1 MLLSPLS
8 VDTEPRPVPVL
19 PLSSSSG
26 GAAGFA
32 EQFQSLNAAPRAA
45 QLPLQ
50 TISASN
56 NLSNSGSQPGV
67 ASLVAALMSA
77 RGSSNQSALQLSGR
91 AIPTPVASE
100 SDTSKGAAPAPGRES
115 VPTPTVTGGA
125 SIQAL
130 DVGQD
135 NSPCHS
141 ANGSDTHPTD
151 ERTSQKK
158 QRLSSLTSVLSIMVR
173 PQNRSQASLSTAAA
187 TEGHNQT
194 PPQAVVPSPAN
205 AADAQ
210 TAPAPLT
217 LSAAWPNQ
225 YPNSGDPVS
234 GQGAPL
240 LRELTARIGD
250 PKHLVSPVHEY
261 AGDRTP
267 AASANES
274 VAETGLPSSPMQNI
288 STGLPPDVVT
298 SQLAFAV
305 KVQQR
310 VSAGNTRNAT
320 DAATPAGD
328 STVAN
333 AGRNPEARA
342 PQHDSG
348 SDTEQPPANP
358 NVAATKTAD
367 KRAAADAEPR
377 HYSAAG
383 EGSSVRV
390 DSAFGEGHWSAG
402 GTIGKSGPSV
412 QNRLATD
419 EAVLSDKPS
428 SPTAPMKDISVR
440 VESAKGENVD
450 IRIVQRAGDLQI
462 AVKSADG
469 DITQGLRHGLSDLS
483 NRLNAS
489 GYDAETWQPG
499 QHTTTAET
507 AAKAGDSPHHPPSG
521 DSQAHSGW
529 SQQHRGQRD
538 NNPSNRPRWIQE
550 LESKASGTAE
560 STGEFHGLIR

>member
-1 MLLSPLS
+1 VLLSPLS
-8 VDTEPRPVPVL
+8 VDTEPRPGPVL

-50 TISASN
+50 TIGASN
-56 NLSNSGSQPGV
+56 NLSDSGSQHGV

-77 RGSSNQSALQLSGR
+77 RGSSNQSALQPSGR

-100 SDTSKGAAPAPGRES
+100 SDTSKGAAPAPDRES

-130 DVGQD
+130 DTGQD

-151 ERTSQKK
+151 ERASQKK
-158 QRLSSLTSVLSIMVR
+158 QRLSSLTPVLSIMVR
-173 PQNRSQASLSTAAA
+173 PQTSLSTAAA
-187 TEGHNQT
+187 TKGYDQT
-194 PPQAVVPSPAN
+194 PPQAVIPSPAN

-217 LSAAWPNQ
+217 LSTAWANQ

-234 GQGAPL
+234 GPGAPL

-261 AGDRTP
+261 ARDRTP

-310 VSAGNTRNAT
+310 ISAGNTRNAP
-320 DAATPAGD
+320 DAAAPAGD

-333 AGRNPEARA
+333 GGGNPEARA
-342 PQHDSG
+342 AQHDGG
-348 SDTEQPPANP
+348 SDTGQPPENP
-358 NVAATKTAD
+358 NVAATKTAG
-367 KRAAADAEPR
+367 KRAAADADPR
-377 HYSAAG
+377 HYSATG
-383 EGSSVRV
+383 EGSSVHV
-390 DSAFGEGHWSAG
+390 DSASGEGHWSAG

-412 QNRLATD
+412 QNRPAID
-419 EAVLSDKPS
+419 EAVLSDKPA

-483 NRLNAS
+483 NRLNTS

-521 DSQAHSGW
+521 DSQSHSGW